1 MADFSGVNA
10 EVTRLTDVVASAVA
24 LINGIAAKIDA
35 AVAANDAGDNTQLSG
50 LADSLR
56 SQADSLGA
64 AVAANTPA
72 EPPAEPV

>member
-10 EVTRLTDVVASAVA
+10 EVSRLTDVVGSAVA
-24 LINGIAAKIDA
+24 LINGIAAQVEA

-56 SQADSLGA
+56 GQADNLAA
-64 AVAANTPA
+64 AVAANTSA
-72 EPPAEPV
+72 APPA